1 MSLKLLERQENFQEQ
16 RLILNEVT
24 WQQYENLVSMFT
36 ENVIAYL
43 DALSQS

>member
-1 MSLKLLERQENFQEQ
+1 MSPKLLERQENFQEQ
-16 RLILNEVT
+16 RLILNGVT

-36 ENVIAYL
+36 ETVIAYR